1 VRRLRLFRGIGR
13 GGSPSV
19 FSLVPLIVLSVLAA
33 VLMTQSS
40 VTLANSYFQSPQSPV
55 STPMPPA
62 QPTGEVPQ
70 PPEESPAV
78 PPGET
83 PGEVPPPPVV
93 PEASPSEGTPAEEG
107 PSDGVPVEEDPSER
121 APDEEAIEE
130 PPSGEEGSL
139 SVGDRSL
146 AVLIDTCVVGLSSVW
161 LCLGALALVAFVLL
175 VIASFL
181 LRVR

>member
-1 VRRLRLFRGIGR
+1 MRRLRLFRGAGR
-13 GGSPSV
+13 GGSPSA

-33 VLMTQSS
+33 VLITQSS
-40 VTLANSYFQSPQSPV
+40 VTLAYPAFQSPL
-55 STPMPPA
+55 
-62 QPTGEVPQ
+62 
-70 PPEESPAV
+70 ESPAPTHTPAEV
-78 PPGET
+78 EPGPSMESPVAPPAET
-83 PGEVPPPPVV
+83 PAEVPAPPVV

>member
-33 VLMTQSS
+33 VLITQSS
-40 VTLANSYFQSPQSPV
+40 VTLAYPAFQSPL
-55 STPMPPA
+55 
-62 QPTGEVPQ
+62 
-70 PPEESPAV
+70 ESPAPTHTPAEV
-78 PPGET
+78 EPGPSMESPVAPPAET
-83 PGEVPPPPVV
+83 PAEVPAPPVV
-93 PEASPSEGTPAEEG
+93 PEASPSEETPAQEG
-107 PSDGVPVEEDPSER
+107 P
-121 APDEEAIEE
+121 PDEEAIAE
-130 PPSGEEGSL
+130 PPSGDEGSF
-139 SVGDRSL
+139 SVRGLSL